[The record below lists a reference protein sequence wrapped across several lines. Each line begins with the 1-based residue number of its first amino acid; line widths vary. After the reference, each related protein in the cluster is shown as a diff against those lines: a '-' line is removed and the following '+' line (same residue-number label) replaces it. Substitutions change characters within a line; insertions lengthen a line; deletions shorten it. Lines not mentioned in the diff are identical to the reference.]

1 MIYIIILI
9 FILYYFLKDDKNN
22 NDYFDSIM
30 INDYDDIDNKIENE
44 INNSIVHD
52 IISGE
57 EQDLNCHLYGCN
69 NSKTQTYSMYF
80 IGRDDKQNM
89 ILSFK
94 NNYYTITDNNLIQVD
109 TPKEIIKNE
118 EQIMIPVTDNKL
130 NIKMNLDDYE
140 LVGYLKNNYYHYKYL
155 LYYKKI
161 MNSLYEYI
169 VVELVNDNYNIKYI
183 MPPKQ
188 RIYNNETVYIEENRT
203 LRLGPFEFTN
213 KF

>member
-9 FILYYFLKDDKNN
+9 FILFYFLKDYKNDN
-22 NDYFDSIM
+22 FESLY
-30 INDYDDIDNKIENE
+30 YDDIDNKIENE
-44 INNSIVHD
+44 LENSIVHD
-52 IISGE
+52 IKSVE
-57 EQDLNCHLYGCN
+57 ELDLNCHLYGCN

-80 IGRDDKQNM
+80 IGHDDKQNT
-89 ILSFK
+89 ILTFK

-118 EQIMIPVTDNKL
+118 EKIMIPVTDNKL
-130 NIKMNLDDYE
+130 NIKLHLDDYE
-140 LVGYLKNNYYHYKYL
+140 LVGYLKNNSYHYKYL

-169 VVELVNDNYNIKYI
+169 VVELLNNNYTIKYI

-203 LRLGPFEFTN
+203 LRLGPFEFTKN
-213 KF
+213 I

>member
-9 FILYYFLKDDKNN
+9 FILYYFLKDNKNDN
-22 NDYFDSIM
+22 FESIM
-30 INDYDDIDNKIENE
+30 ISNYYDIDNKIENE
-44 INNSIVHD
+44 FDNSIVND
-52 IISGE
+52 IKSGE
-57 EQDLNCHLYGCN
+57 ELDLNCHLYGCN
-69 NSKTQTYSMYF
+69 SSKTQTYSMYF
-80 IGRDDKQNM
+80 IGHDDKQNM
-89 ILSFK
+89 ILTFK
-94 NNYYTITDNNLIQVD
+94 NNYYTIMDNNIIQVD
-109 TPKEIIKNE
+109 APKQIIKNE
-118 EQIMIPVTDNKL
+118 EKLMIPVTNNKL
-130 NIKMNLDDYE
+130 NIKLYLDDYE

-169 VVELVNDNYNIKYI
+169 VVELVNDIYTIKYV

-213 KF
+213 NI

>member
-1 MIYIIILI
+1 MIYILILI
-9 FILYYFLKDDKNN
+9 FILFYFFKDYKNN
-22 NDYFDSIM
+22 NDTFNSLY
-30 INDYDDIDNKIENE
+30 YDDNNEIASKIENE
-44 INNSIVHD
+44 IDNSIVSD
-52 IISGE
+52 IKSSE
-57 EQDLNCHLYGCN
+57 ERDLNCYIYGCN
-69 NSKTQTYSMYF
+69 SSKTQTNSMYF
-80 IGRDDKQNM
+80 IGHDDNQNI
-89 ILSFK
+89 ILSLK
-94 NNYYTITDNNLIQVD
+94 NNYYTISDNNLIKVD

-118 EQIMIPVTDNKL
+118 EKIMIPVSNNKI
-130 NIKMNLDDYE
+130 NIKLHLDDYE
-140 LVGYLKNNYYHYKYL
+140 LVGYLKNNYYNYKYL

>member
-9 FILYYFLKDDKNN
+9 FILYYFLKDNKNDN
-22 NDYFDSIM
+22 FESVLIY
-30 INDYDDIDNKIENE
+30 DYDDIDNKIENE
-44 INNSIVHD
+44 IDNSIVSD
-52 IISGE
+52 IKSGE
-57 EQDLNCHLYGCN
+57 EQELNCHLYGCN
-69 NSKTQTYSMYF
+69 SSKTQTYSMYF
-80 IGRDDKQNM
+80 IGHDDKQNM
-89 ILSFK
+89 IFNLK
-94 NNYYTITDNNLIQVD
+94 NNYYTLTDNNLIQVD
-109 TPKEIIKNE
+109 EPNNLIKNE
-118 EQIMIPVTDNKL
+118 EKIMIPVTDNKL
-130 NIKMNLDDYE
+130 NIKLHLEDYE
-140 LVGYLKNNYYHYKYL
+140 LVGYLKNNHYNYKYL

-169 VVELVNDNYNIKYI
+169 VVELLNNNYNIKYV